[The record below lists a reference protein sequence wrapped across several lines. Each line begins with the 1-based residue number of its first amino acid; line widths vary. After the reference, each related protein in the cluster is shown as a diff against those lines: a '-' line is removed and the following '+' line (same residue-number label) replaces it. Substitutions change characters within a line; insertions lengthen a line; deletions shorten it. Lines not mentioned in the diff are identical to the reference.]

1 MTQTIPL
8 FLDTETYSAIPI
20 THGTHKYAENAEIIM
35 WQYAIGDGPVIVE
48 DTLSSNLIKLLEDP
62 QYEIVIHNSH
72 FDRTVIRHYAGI
84 QLPVSR
90 IFDTMVCA
98 MAHSLPGSL
107 DELCAIL
114 NVEKDKAK
122 DKEGKKLIGLF
133 CKPQK
138 KKGQDD
144 YRATKASHP
153 SEWERFENYGR
164 LDIEAMR
171 SIYKA
176 LPTWNYK
183 GPERELWELDQR
195 INDRGVYTDLDL
207 VTGAIRA
214 SNRAKESYDAQTF
227 SSTNGEVTS
236 TTRRDVLLKH
246 IEDEYG
252 EILPD
257 MTSSTVQG
265 ILNGGTSKI
274 PDKLRDLL
282 EIRMEASKTSVS
294 KYKRVL
300 NGVSNDG
307 RLRGLLQFCGAIRTG
322 RWSGRLFQPQNLPR
336 PSIFGE
342 ELEAAIDELK
352 GNADGLL

>member
-1 MTQTIPL
+1 MIPL
-8 FLDTETYSAIPI
+8 FLDTETYSAVPI
-20 THGTHKYAENAEIIM
+20 THGTHKYAENAEVIM
-35 WQYAIGDGPVIVE
+35 WQYAIGDSPVMVE
-48 DTLSSNLIKLLEDP
+48 DTLSPTLIKLLEDP

-72 FDRTVIRHYAGI
+72 FDRTVIRHCTGI
-84 QLPVSR
+84 DIPVWR

-122 DKEGKKLIGLF
+122 DKEGKKLINLF

-144 YRATKASHP
+144 YRVTKASHP

-183 GPERELWELDQR
+183 GAERELWELDQR
-195 INDRGVYTDLDL
+195 INDRGVFTDLDL
-207 VTGAIRA
+207 VAGAIRSSA
-214 SNRAKESYDAQTF
+214 RAKEIYDARTF
-227 SSTNGEVTS
+227 SGTNGQVTS
-236 TTRRDVLLKH
+236 TTRRDLLLKH

-252 EILPD
+252 ETLPD
-257 MTSSTVQG
+257 MTSTTVQQ
-265 ILNGGTSKI
+265 ILNDGYL
-274 PDKLRDLL
+274 PDKLRELL
-282 EIRMEASKTSVS
+282 EIRVEASKTSVS

-352 GNADGLL
+352 NNADGLL